1 LDGIVEMDETF
12 FNVSYKGSRKMPRVA
27 HRRGGEIHKSGMS
40 VDKVCVPCAVNRSG
54 LSIAK
59 VANWGRLSC
68 TDVCKIYTGRIDSG
82 AIMVTDKMNSYIR
95 FAKEN
100 NIQLIQLETNLTRKG
115 IYNVQRINN
124 YHNLLKR
131 FMRKFNGVATKYL
144 NNYLIWN
151 NFINYSKE
159 TIAENIG
166 Y

>member
-1 LDGIVEMDETF
+1 
-12 FNVSYKGSRKMPRVA
+12 
-27 HRRGGEIHKSGMS
+27 
-40 VDKVCVPCAVNRSG
+40 
-54 LSIAK
+54 
-59 VANWGRLSC
+59 
-68 TDVCKIYTGRIDSG
+68 VCKIYTGRIDSG